1 MRNME
6 KKTVCELSDGWRI
19 VEPPDSSREFSH
31 CMWVCNLNDTFHSQ
45 EDILGTEDVTS
56 GNKALIASR
65 GG

>member
-1 MRNME
+1 
-6 KKTVCELSDGWRI
+6 
-19 VEPPDSSREFSH
+19 
-31 CMWVCNLNDTFHSQ
+31 MWVCNLNDTFHSQ